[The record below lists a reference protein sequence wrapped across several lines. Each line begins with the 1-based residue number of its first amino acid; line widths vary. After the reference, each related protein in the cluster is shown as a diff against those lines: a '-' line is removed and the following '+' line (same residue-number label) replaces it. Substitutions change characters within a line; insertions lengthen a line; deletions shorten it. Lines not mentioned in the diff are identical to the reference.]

1 MKFKKLRKLVTRGAV
16 RVVYKDGENVKK
28 ESFRSMD
35 AVPDTFD
42 DSELVYVAG
51 CDNIE
56 IESKKNDELITVRGI
71 EARLSDKYT
80 DDKKKKSD
88 KDKKHKKDKKKDKK
102 EKKKL
107 AKEMGLDDII
117 TDPSLDKDP
126 IDNVLSDKEE
136 SEE

>member
-16 RVVYKDGENVKK
+16 RVVYKDGDVVKK

-42 DSELVYVAG
+42 NSELVYVAG

-56 IESKKNDELITVRGI
+56 IESKKNEEMITVRGI
-71 EARLSDKYT
+71 EARISDEDT
-80 DDKKKKSD
+80 NDKKKKSD

-107 AKEMGLDDII
+107 AKEMGLDGMV

-126 IDNVLSDKEE
+126 IDNVLSDEDE